1 MLAMSRVDCSRI
13 GECNRQYGLLSI
25 VYVNWQ
31 EGGLDGSCEPFSAVT
46 SGCVCSGQ
54 ASLYAYSFDLCV
66 VSTGGSLCLIAGRPG
81 RFTRL
86 ADFCVFLA

>member
-1 MLAMSRVDCSRI
+1 MALVSLSVLS
-13 GECNRQYGLLSI
+13 LL
-25 VYVNWQ
+25 
-31 EGGLDGSCEPFSAVT
+31 G
-46 SGCVCSGQ
+46 VCSGQ
-54 ASLYAYSFDLCV
+54 ASLYAYCFDFCV